1 MSKKEES
8 PKVVEKPKEE
18 PEHELSV
25 EELAA
30 QGKSLAE
37 I

>member
-1 MSKKEES
+1 
-8 PKVVEKPKEE
+8 VEKPKEE